1 MKNKQN
7 GSGLNYRQQKKLATS
22 APMQRRAPANFDSR
36 GNHTGMY
43 SPQAEQQRAQAKN
56 LRRMHKGLKATVNEL
71 DITGAQKSRI
81 FDQIQP
87 KQNGPQRTNKLGY

>member
-1 MKNKQN
+1 MNNKKQ
-7 GSGLNYRQQKKLATS
+7 YKQAKAMQTS
-22 APMQRRAPANFDSR
+22 APMQRRNPAAFDSL